1 MKIASVSAIQYS
13 IIQDEI
19 EGKYTY
25 GLRAVSDDSGDL
37 LYEQR
42 DILCHRNKI
51 ERLVERL
58 QKHDI
63 HPLHLPDIIEDFLE
77 EQEP

>member
-13 IIQDEI
+13 IIEDNI

-25 GLRAVSDDSGDL
+25 GLRAVSGDSGVP

-42 DILCHRNKI
+42 DISCHRDKL

-58 QKHDI
+58 QRCDV